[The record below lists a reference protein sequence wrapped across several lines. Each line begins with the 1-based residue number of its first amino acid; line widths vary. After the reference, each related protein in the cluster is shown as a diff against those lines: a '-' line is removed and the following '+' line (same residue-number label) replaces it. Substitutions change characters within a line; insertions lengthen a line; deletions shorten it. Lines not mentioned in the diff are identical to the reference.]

1 MCHIFNVKGFELT
14 PRQLER
20 TRSAYVQDTRD
31 MAVYYV
37 ANVET
42 LTDAVHAWMRA
53 NYSCDYDVTQIIDPE
68 MSNGGCCSCQR
79 RSALF
84 QVYLDTGDE

>member
-1 MCHIFNVKGFELT
+1 MCHIFNVRAFELT

-37 ANVET
+37 ANVDT
-42 LTDAVHAWMRA
+42 LSDAAHAWMRA
-53 NYSCDYDVTQIIDPE
+53 NYACDYYFTQIIDPE
-68 MSNGGCCSCQR
+68 MPHGGCYSCQR
-79 RSALF
+79 RSAMF
-84 QVYLDTGDE
+84 QVCLDMGDE

>member
-1 MCHIFNVKGFELT
+1 MCHIFNVRGFELT

-20 TRSAYVQDTRD
+20 TRGAYVQDTRD

-53 NYSCDYDVTQIIDPE
+53 NYSCDYYFTEIIDPE

-84 QVYLDTGDE
+84 QVSLDTGDE

>member
-1 MCHIFNVKGFELT
+1 MCHIFNVRGFELT

-20 TRSAYVQDTRD
+20 TKSAYVQDTRD

-42 LTDAVHAWMRA
+42 LSDAVHAWMRA

-68 MSNGGCCSCQR
+68 MSHGGRCSCQR
-79 RSALF
+79 RSAMF

>member
-1 MCHIFNVKGFELT
+1 MCHIFNVRGFELT

-37 ANVET
+37 ARVET
-42 LTDAVHAWMRA
+42 LSDAVHAWMAA
-53 NYSCDYDVTQIIDPE
+53 NYSFDYDVTQIIDPE
-68 MSNGGCCSCQR
+68 RPHDGCASCQR
-79 RSALF
+79 CSALF

>member
-1 MCHIFNVKGFELT
+1 MCHIFNVRGFELT

-20 TRSAYVQDTRD
+20 TRSAYVQDIRD

-42 LTDAVHAWMRA
+42 LSDAVHAWMRA

-68 MSNGGCCSCQR
+68 MSHGGCVSCQR
-79 RSALF
+79 RSAMF
-84 QVYLDTGDE
+84 QVYLNTGDE

>member
-1 MCHIFNVKGFELT
+1 MSHIFNVRGFELT

-20 TRSAYVQDTRD
+20 TRGAYVQDTRD

-42 LTDAVHAWMRA
+42 LSDAVHAWMRA
-53 NYSCDYDVTQIIDPE
+53 NYLCDYDVTQIIDPE
-68 MSNGGCCSCQR
+68 MPHGGCCSCQR
-79 RSALF
+79 RSAMF
-84 QVYLDTGDE
+84 QVYLDCGDN

>member
-1 MCHIFNVKGFELT
+1 MCHIFNIRGFELT

-37 ANVET
+37 ANVDT
-42 LTDAVHAWMRA
+42 LSDAVHAWMRA
-53 NYSCDYDVTQIIDPE
+53 NYMCDYYFTQIIDPE
-68 MSNGGCCSCQR
+68 MPHGGCYSCQR
-79 RSALF
+79 RSAMF
-84 QVYLDTGDE
+84 QVCLDMGDE